1 MAFRSRALLNIGQ
14 NADARQTGPGLL
26 EERATWE
33 VAVPRPPQQ
42 GETMTGP
49 GRGPQLAGHAGGG
62 SWAFLPDHR
71 P

>member
-14 NADARQTGPGLL
+14 NRDARQTGPGLL
-26 EERATWE
+26 EEWATWE

-42 GETMTGP
+42 REARTGP
-49 GRGPQLAGHAGGG
+49 GRGPEMAGDASGG
-62 SWAFLPDHR
+62 SWPSLPDHR